1 MTETPVDPDI
11 CESRLFNGLARTEL
25 NNPSDYESLAIALER
40 NSNYRVLRRV
50 ISHDQYGAPVGET
63 KVGII
68 LDTETT
74 GLDPRADQI
83 IELAMLAF
91 EYDERDQ
98 VCRVRERYQSF
109 NDPGR
114 PIPPEVTQ
122 LTGITDD
129 MVAGHSIDLA
139 SVERM
144 AETAVIVIAHN
155 AAFDRRFAERLHPIL
170 GKRAWGCSLSEIPWS
185 DAGIR
190 SAKLEYLGMCF
201 SLFHDGHRA
210 IADCEILLE
219 ILSRPFPAADK
230 PTLGMLL
237 DAARKPSVRI
247 WALNSPYDLKDLL
260 KARGYR
266 WNDGSDGDPKA
277 WYRDVPEA
285 DLETEKRYLQTEI
298 YSGPFEP
305 HYVRLTALTR
315 FSDRVGGG
323 DPSESALT

>member
-1 MTETPVDPDI
+1 MI
-11 CESRLFNGLARTEL
+11 
-25 NNPSDYESLAIALER
+25 NPADYKSLADALER
-40 NSNYRVLRRV
+40 SPDYRVLRRV
-50 ISHDQYGAPVGET
+50 VSHDQFAAPIGET

-74 GLDPRADQI
+74 GLDPRTDQI

-98 VCRVRERYQSF
+98 VCQVLERYQSF

-122 LTGITDD
+122 LTGISDD

-139 SVERM
+139 TVERL

-155 AAFDRRFAERLHPIL
+155 AAFDRRFAERLHPIF
-170 GKRAWGCSLSEIPWS
+170 GKRGWGCSLSEVPWS

-201 SLFHDGHRA
+201 GLFHDGHRA
-210 IADCEILLE
+210 IADCEMLLE
-219 ILSRPFPAADK
+219 ILAMPFPK
-230 PTLGMLL
+230 TETPTLELL
-237 DAARKPSVRI
+237 LEAARKPTFRI
-247 WALNSPYDLKDLL
+247 WALDSPFELKDLL

-266 WNDGSDGDPKA
+266 WNDGSDGNSKA
-277 WYRDVPEA
+277 WYRDVPGT
-285 DLETEKRYLQTEI
+285 DLEAERTYLRTEI
-298 YSGPFEP
+298 YSGPFQP
-305 HYVRLTALTR
+305 YVVRMTAMTR
-315 FSDRVGGG
+315 FSNRIGEIDHA
-323 DPSESALT
+323 DAAAA

>member
-1 MTETPVDPDI
+1 MTSTNREPLGHQ
-11 CESRLFNGLARTEL
+11 EMS
-25 NNPSDYESLAIALER
+25 NPTDYESLAAALAT
-40 NSNYRVLRRV
+40 SPDYRVLRRV
-50 ISHDQYGAPVGET
+50 VGRDEFATPVGET
-63 KVGII
+63 KIGII

-83 IELAMLAF
+83 IELAMLSF
-91 EYDERDQ
+91 EYDERGQ
-98 VCRVRERYQSF
+98 VCQVLERYQSF

-139 SVERM
+139 TVERL

-155 AAFDRRFAERLHPIL
+155 AAFDRRFAERLHPIFS
-170 GKRAWGCSLSEIPWS
+170 KRGWGCSLSELPWS

-201 SLFHDGHRA
+201 GLFHDGHRA
-210 IADCEILLE
+210 IADCELLLE
-219 ILSRPFPAADK
+219 ILARPFPATDK

-237 DAARKPSVRI
+237 DAARQPSVRI
-247 WALNSPYDLKDLL
+247 WAPNSPFDLKDLL

-266 WNDGSDGDPKA
+266 WNVGSDGDPKA

-285 DLETEKRYLQTEI
+285 DRETEKHYLQTEI

-315 FSDRVGGG
+315 FSDRIGGG
-323 DPSESALT
+323 DRSESALT